1 MNINYKIFLI
11 AISIPTI
18 FIIQWQIGGLIEFI
32 FPKITIFVNLDTFIT
47 FLLIFLSSL
56 GVSFLL
62 NLNLKNS
69 LLYGLLIG
77 FMGEIIAIILIT
89 IFAVLIQLFSG
100 NLALDVFSM
109 DIFYYFVIPRL
120 LFQMLNGALG
130 GVIGHL
136 LVKI

>member
-1 MNINYKIFLI
+1 MNINYKILLI
-11 AISIPTI
+11 AISIPALYT
-18 FIIQWQIGGLIEFI
+18 IQWQFGALIEFI

-77 FMGEIIAIILIT
+77 FMGEVIAIILIT